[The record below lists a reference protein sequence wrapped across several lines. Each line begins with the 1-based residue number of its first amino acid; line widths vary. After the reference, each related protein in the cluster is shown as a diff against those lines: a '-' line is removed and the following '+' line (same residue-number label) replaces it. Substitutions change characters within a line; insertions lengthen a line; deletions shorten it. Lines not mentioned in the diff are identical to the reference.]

1 MPDLRLWR
9 AQVPWNTSAVWL
21 SAYPELVPEVAQ
33 NPNAA
38 WGLVFVGN
46 TFCNATSPA
55 FVDMSNASLAKLN
68 GTEWGNVI
76 SC

>member
-1 MPDLRLWR
+1 ML
-9 AQVPWNTSAVWL
+9 QVPWNTSAAWL
-21 SAYPELVPEVAQ
+21 AAYPRLVPEVAQ

-46 TFCNATSPA
+46 TFCNASGGSSA
-55 FVDMSNASLAKLN
+55 FVDMSNASLAELN
-68 GTEWGNVI
+68 GTEWGNTI